1 MKELN
6 LRDRAVCLK
15 WVFPVN
21 MQEFFDLDLEF
32 AVPHGP
38 DRKAGLDS
46 GLDSGLDF
54 GLDSGLD
61 FGLTFIDL
69 K

>member
-1 MKELN
+1 MPSAGDTKDKRKHKTHDTICTESSHIS
-6 LRDRAVCLK
+6 R
-15 WVFPVN
+15 
-21 MQEFFDLDLEF
+21 
-32 AVPHGP
+32 P